1 MRAPLLL
8 VLLVAVPAIAHAGGG
23 QARGKRKPRPA
34 PIDVAGAVAS
44 GQADRLCAAAL
55 DLVAAGQHPRASFL
69 IAHCAEV
76 PARAEAARAAR
87 IAIARRATAEAWSQV
102 EIGFRGDAVGAPA
115 TVRIDAFPDTPVAV
129 GTWKLPAGRYAV
141 SARVGDGELRAELT
155 LEAHSRALVLLEMPV
170 APPAAPARAGVI
182 DFGRDEGGPIAPP
195 IVGPPPKAKHESLLP
210 ARFRAGLRGR

>member
-115 TVRIDAFPDTPVAV
+115 SGSTRCGSSATRPSSPRWPDEVAGPRRPHHRPLPPRASQGRATVPR
-129 GTWKLPAGRYAV
+129 
-141 SARVGDGELRAELT
+141 
-155 LEAHSRALVLLEMPV
+155 
-170 APPAAPARAGVI
+170 
-182 DFGRDEGGPIAPP
+182 
-195 IVGPPPKAKHESLLP
+195 
-210 ARFRAGLRGR
+210 

>member
-8 VLLVAVPAIAHAGGG
+8 ALVVAAPLAHAGGG
-23 QARGKRKPRPA
+23 QARAKRKPRPA

-44 GQADRLCAAAL
+44 GQPDRVCAAAL

-69 IAHCAEV
+69 IGRCAEV

-102 EIGFRGDAVGAPA
+102 EIGFRGEPVGAPA
-115 TVRIDAFPDTPVAV
+115 TVSIDAFPDTPVAV
-129 GTWKLPAGRYAV
+129 GTWKLPAGRYQV
-141 SARVGDGELRAELT
+141 RARIGAGEISSELT
-155 LEAHSRALVLLEMPV
+155 LGAHSRALVLLEMPV

-182 DFGRDEGGPIAPP
+182 DFGRDEGGPIAAP

-210 ARFRAGLRGR
+210 ARFRAGLR